1 MTFSTTILCM
11 DDDVDDLA
19 FIQEAIK
26 NHSTPFTV
34 VEAKNGEEGIAWL
47 YQAKASGVLPCLII
61 MDINMPKM
69 DGRRAIQ
76 IIKQDE
82 EISRIPLVVFTTSSS
97 SLDKRYFEL
106 YQVDYITKP
115 NQYQAFNNKVSEMLS
130 HVIAG

>member
-1 MTFSTTILCM
+1 M
-11 DDDVDDLA
+11 DDDADDLV

-26 NHSTPFTV
+26 SYSTPFSV
-34 VEAKNGEEGIAWL
+34 VEAKNGEEGLAYL
-47 YQAKASGVLPCLII
+47 SRAKQSGELPCLII

-76 IIKQDE
+76 LIKEDNDL
-82 EISRIPLVVFTTSSS
+82 SKIPLVVFTTSSS

-106 YQVDYITKP
+106 YQVHYITKP
-115 NQYQAFNNKVSEMLS
+115 NQYQAFTSKVSEMLS

>member
-1 MTFSTTILCM
+1 MDFSTTILCI
-11 DDDVDDLA
+11 DDDGDDLV

-26 NHSTPFTV
+26 NHSTPFSV
-34 VEAKNGEEGIAWL
+34 VEAKNGEEGLAYL
-47 YQAKASGVLPCLII
+47 YRAKQSGELPCLII

-76 IIKQDE
+76 LIKEDKDL
-82 EISRIPLVVFTTSSS
+82 SKIPLVVFSTSSS

-106 YQVDYITKP
+106 YQVQYITKP
-115 NQYQAFNNKVSEMLS
+115 NQYQAFTNKVSEMLS